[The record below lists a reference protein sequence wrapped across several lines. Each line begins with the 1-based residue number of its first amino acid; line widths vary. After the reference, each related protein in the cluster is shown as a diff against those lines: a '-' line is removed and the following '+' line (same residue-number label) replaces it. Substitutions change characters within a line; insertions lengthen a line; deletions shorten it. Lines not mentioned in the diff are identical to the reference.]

1 MISAAELLIIKN
13 YIRSKKK
20 DSFLKIISIFS
31 FLGISI
37 GVATLIIVMSVMNG
51 FRAEL
56 FDKLLKFNPHII
68 VHSVGN
74 DELSIPKLTQFFNE
88 KKIEVKSIRK
98 VIKAQGLLVS
108 ERSNSGIG
116 IIGINKEDLLKD
128 EFIKELSGYEKG
140 SVIIGNALADKLGIA
155 KKPH

>member
-1 MISAAELLIIKN
+1 MISSAELLIIKS

-20 DSFLKIISIFS
+20 DSFLKIISVFS
-31 FLGISI
+31 FLGIAI

-68 VHSVGN
+68 VQSISN
-74 DELSIPKLTQFFNE
+74 EELSIPKITEFFNE
-88 KKIEVKSIRK
+88 RKIEVKSIRK
-98 VIKAQGLLVS
+98 VIKAQGLLVT

-116 IIGINKEDLLKD
+116 IIGINK
-128 EFIKELSGYEKG
+128 FFFS
-140 SVIIGNALADKLGIA
+140 
-155 KKPH
+155 